1 MPLITQDHVAS
12 IRPKLAARPTT
23 VCHWA
28 NGLHTSNDTKATLLS
43 NHPELSDQTAR
54 KRVLNQYYDRCAT
67 LGVHQ
72 GTKFQNIRLRGLQLE
87 HFIRLKFDATAAL
100 ILEDGSSRKLTK
112 QYRAC
117 GAWLKNNVSK
127 AKNTYEAE
135 RSAIL
140 ARYPKLVI
148 AAVRE
153 DILNQYKVESE
164 KVLAQRSEK
173 AGSDQAREF
182 VTDVSHDEKRHFC
195 ELALQY
201 VAINLID
208 NPITT
213 EDALGK
219 WKADYKQRQDA
230 LAKILLITIKEEKAE
245 ALEEYPD
252 LEDLNVCRRTINE
265 HAKLSKM
272 LVEREEQGIE
282 ISSKEFKEFKELL
295 NSALKALAASVFL
308 PGGDNVDRRKRRRK
322 QREVLL
328 AEMNVNRVGSKKG
341 GRSWIIPD
349 PLAIGELFGLL

>member
-1 MPLITQDHVAS
+1 MPF
-12 IRPKLAARPTT
+12 IRQSHIVSVRPLFAARPTT

-28 NGLHTSNDTKATLLS
+28 NGLHTSNDTRATLLS
-43 NHPELSDQTAR
+43 NHPELSDQAAR
-54 KRVLNQYYDRCAT
+54 KRVLYQYYDRCAT
-67 LGVHQ
+67 LGVSQ
-72 GTKFQNIRLRGLQLE
+72 STEFQNIRLRGLQLE

-100 ILEDGSSRKLTK
+100 ILEDESSRKLSK

-117 GAWLKNNVSK
+117 GAWLKNNVLK
-127 AKNTYEAE
+127 ATNMYEAE
-135 RSAIL
+135 RSAVL
-140 ARYPKLVI
+140 ARYPKLSL

-153 DILNQYKVESE
+153 DILNQYTVESE
-164 KVLAQRSEK
+164 KVLAPGSGE

-182 VTDVSHDEKRHFC
+182 VADVSHDEKRHFC

-201 VAINLID
+201 VAIHLID

-219 WKADYKQRQDA
+219 WKADYKQCQDA

-245 ALEEYPD
+245 ALKEYPD
-252 LEDLNVCRRTINE
+252 LEDLDVCRRTIND
-265 HAKLSKM
+265 HAKLSKI

-282 ISSKEFKEFKELL
+282 ISSKDFKEFL

-308 PGGDNVDRRKRRRK
+308 PGGDNVDRRKGRRK

-328 AEMNVNRVGSKKG
+328 AEMNVNRAKSKKG
-341 GRSWIIPD
+341 GRLWIIPD
-349 PLAIGELFGLL
+349 PTWIGEIIGLI